1 MITHAHDDLL
11 AFVLHTRAR
20 GVGLYEF
27 LTQHFYTDKRAQALA
42 SLIAQERALLE
53 QASRLYPQNALCEGD
68 YHDLHAL
75 QNLVPQQY
83 ILPDIAALCEEIC
96 AHNFNLTQSLCIALG
111 METNHIHICDILLQ
125 SQELAQ
131 DSPRDSYLDMLY
143 RLEALSYNHHIPLL
157 RSLLSE
163 DSHSPLSSL
172 QALLGQQNLTEI
184 LTPLQASIKEAKN
197 IVQKLQNEQISHQ
210 ELTQFLEKINFSLIG
225 GGILG
230 SFCAIIAGKILH
242 TNKE

>member
-1 MITHAHDDLL
+1 M
-11 AFVLHTRAR
+11 
-20 GVGLYEF
+20 
-27 LTQHFYTDKRAQALA
+27 
-42 SLIAQERALLE
+42 
-53 QASRLYPQNALCEGD
+53 
-68 YHDLHAL
+68 
-75 QNLVPQQY
+75 PQQ
-83 ILPDIAALCEEIC
+83 LVLSDIAALCEEIC
-96 AHNFNLTQSLCIALG
+96 AHNLYLTQSLCIALG

-125 SQELAQ
+125 SQ

-163 DSHSPLSSL
+163 GDSHSPLSSL
-172 QALLGQQNLTEI
+172 QALLGQQKLTEI
-184 LTPLQASIKEAKN
+184 LTPLQASIKETKN
-197 IVQKLQNEQISHQ
+197 IVQKLQDGQISHQ
-210 ELTQFLEKINFSLIG
+210 ELTQFLEKITFSLIG